1 MASKGLSYPSGGFC
15 IFGGILMAPEGFK
28 RKLTAIFSADVV
40 GYSRLMGADEAA
52 TVKSLEAYKGVM
64 FTLIKQH
71 RGRVVDSPGDNL
83 LADFGSVVDAV
94 QCAVAVQKELQS
106 RNAELPENR
115 RMQFRIGI
123 NLGDV
128 IEEQDRIYG
137 DGVNIAARLEALADP
152 GGICVSKTAF
162 DHIESKLPLGY
173 QYLGEQTVKNIA
185 KPIGAYR
192 VMMEPRVTGRGE
204 KEIER
209 ASEERMAY
217 PLPDKPSIA
226 VLSFTNMSGDSAQEY
241 IGDGISENITS
252 ALSKVGNMFVI
263 ARNSTFIYKGKPI
276 KVQQVAEELGVQY
289 VLEGSVQ
296 KSGDRLRITAQLIDA
311 LTGHHLWSE
320 KYDRKME
327 DLFDL
332 QDEITKKIVVSL
344 QVELRRG
351 EEALIEARST
361 DNLEAWGKVAK
372 GYNFWIKVTKEDN
385 ERARKLFEEAVKLD
399 PNYATAWA
407 FIGWCYHLDLYVGWT
422 ESPNDSLKLA
432 HEAGQKALAID
443 NQHPYVYCMQG
454 SIHLMQRQYDKAI
467 TKLRKS
473 VNIDP
478 NYYGG
483 YSMLALTM
491 SNLGRFE
498 ESLELIKKA
507 MRLCP
512 YYPPVFLL
520 WLGRTYFFL
529 DRYDEAIAAFTQL
542 DERAR
547 KGEFQTWA
555 APLSLAM
562 VYAELGREKEAR
574 AYMAKALESDRNLS
588 LELIIHLSPFKNP
601 AHLQREL
608 DALRKAGLPEK
619 PGGAVP

>member
-1 MASKGLSYPSGGFC
+1 M
-15 IFGGILMAPEGFK
+15 FK
-28 RKLTAIFSADVV
+28 KAVKYKVNYI
-40 GYSRLMGADEAA
+40 EANFNLG
-52 TVKSLEAYKGVM
+52 VAY
-64 FTLIKQH
+64 QEN
-71 RGRVVDSPGDNL
+71 R
-83 LADFGSVVDAV
+83 DFGSAID
-94 QCAVAVQKELQS
+94 
-106 RNAELPENR
+106 
-115 RMQFRIGI
+115 QFDLVLKA
-123 NLGDV
+123 N
-128 IEEQDRIYG
+128 
-137 DGVNIAARLEALADP
+137 P
-152 GGICVSKTAF
+152 
-162 DHIESKLPLGY
+162 DH
-173 QYLGEQTVKNIA
+173 A
-185 KPIGAYR
+185 GAYLHKAQ
-192 VMMEPRVTGRGE
+192 V
-204 KEIER
+204 
-209 ASEERMAY
+209 
-217 PLPDKPSIA
+217 
-226 VLSFTNMSGDSAQEY
+226 SFESGKFTQ
-241 IGDGISENITS
+241 
-252 ALSKVGNMFVI
+252 
-263 ARNSTFIYKGKPI
+263 
-276 KVQQVAEELGVQY
+276 
-289 VLEGSVQ
+289 
-296 KSGDRLRITAQLIDA
+296 
-311 LTGHHLWSE
+311 
-320 KYDRKME
+320 
-327 DLFDL
+327 
-332 QDEITKKIVVSL
+332 
-344 QVELRRG
+344 
-351 EEALIEARST
+351 
-361 DNLEAWGKVAK
+361 
-372 GYNFWIKVTKEDN
+372 
-385 ERARKLFEEAVKLD
+385 ARKAYSKAVKLD

-542 DERAR
+542 DELAR